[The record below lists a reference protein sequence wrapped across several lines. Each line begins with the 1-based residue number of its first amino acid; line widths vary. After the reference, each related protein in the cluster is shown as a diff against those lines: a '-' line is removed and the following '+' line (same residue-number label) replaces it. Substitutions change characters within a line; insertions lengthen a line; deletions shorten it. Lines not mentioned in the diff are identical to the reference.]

1 MTVVLVHGVPETA
14 AIWSGVRD
22 HLERDSVTLALPGFG
37 CPRPAGFG
45 ATMDE
50 YVAWLH
56 GELDRI
62 GGPVDLVGHDWGG
75 ILTTRIA
82 TSAGAERLHSW
93 ASDVVN
99 TVDADYVWH
108 DLAQIWITPGEGEKF
123 WDGFRADPAGSA
135 GLLAALGVP
144 DDRASEMVA
153 AIDETMIGCILDLYR
168 SSADIGRD
176 WAMTGPSSVP
186 GLAMVGGADTLADPG
201 RVEAMADRLGA
212 AFAELDGQGHFWPLQ
227 GAAVGAAALEAFW
240 DGLPG

>member
-14 AIWSGVRD
+14 AIWSGMRD
-22 HLERDSVTLALPGFG
+22 HLERDSETLALPGFG
-37 CPRPAGFG
+37 CPRPDGFG

-62 GGPVDLVGHDWGG
+62 QGPVDLVGHDWGG
-75 ILTTRIA
+75 IITTRIA

-99 TVDADYVWH
+99 TVDPEFVWH
-108 DLAQIWITPGEGEKF
+108 DLAQIWITPGEGEQF

-144 DDRASEMVA
+144 EDRATDLVA
-153 AIDETMIGCILDLYR
+153 AVDETMVGSILDLYR
-168 SSADIGRD
+168 SSAEIGRD
-176 WAMTGPSSVP
+176 WAASGPSPVP
-186 GLAMVGGADTLADPG
+186 GLAMVGGADTLADPS

-212 AFAELDGQGHFWPLQ
+212 AFTTLEGQGHFWPLQ
-227 GAAVGAAALEAFW
+227 GPAVGAAALEAFW